1 MCQATEEELTDY
13 PSETESEDYDNDD
26 IIIRAK
32 WTMDGATT
40 IDEAIE
46 KLDGYIEYL
55 KSLKEEGWELREPVN
70 DDWGFLHKA
79 TTAPSTL
86 T

>member
-1 MCQATEEELTDY
+1 MCQTEAEDLTDY
-13 PSETESEDYDNDD
+13 SSDEDTQNDD
-26 IIIRAK
+26 IVIRAR

-40 IDEAIE
+40 IDEAVE

-70 DDWGFLHKA
+70 DDWGFLQKSA
-79 TTAPSTL
+79 TVT
-86 T
+86 